1 MTKII
6 IPRELMD
13 LNKFIN
19 LQRGNRYGG
28 AKAKKDQTNLCT
40 MYIKRAMAKGLKV
53 TKFPIVVKFKWVMPN
68 KRKDKD
74 NIAFAKKF
82 VLDSMQESGLIPGDG
97 WKHIWGFEDSFEVDK
112 DNPRVEIEIGYL
124 RGAINE

>member
-1 MTKII
+1 MNKIV
-6 IPRELMD
+6 IPHELMD

-40 MYIKRAMAKGLKV
+40 MYIKRAMANGLKV
-53 TKFPIVVKFKWVMPN
+53 KQYPITIRFKWVMPN
-68 KRKDKD
+68 RRKDKD

-82 VLDSMQESGLIPGDG
+82 ILDGMQDAGLIVNDG
-97 WKHIWGFEDSFEVDK
+97 WKEIDGFEDTFEVDK
-112 DNPRVEIEIGYL
+112 DNPRVEISIG
-124 RGAINE
+124 GANQ